1 MSNSKVILLTAI
13 ESLREGKAKKTK
25 KAKKVTKKR
34 QEDKSKGEIK
44 RPRSATLDIAS
55 VETSEAWSNHSISER
70 KIGYQ
75 WINGLKMLGILKVF

>member
-13 ESLREGKAKKTK
+13 ESLRERKKTK
-25 KAKKVTKKR
+25 KAKKKR
-34 QEDKSKGEIK
+34 QEDKTKGEIK

>member
-25 KAKKVTKKR
+25 KAKKKR
-34 QEDKSKGEIK
+34 QEVKSKGEIK

-75 WINGLKMLGILKVF
+75 WINGLKMLGILIVF

>member
-25 KAKKVTKKR
+25 KAKKKR

-75 WINGLKMLGILKVF
+75 WINGLKMLGILIVF